1 MKITVL
7 VDNNTLI
14 DQYFLGEPAL
24 SLFIEDG
31 DKRILFDCGY
41 GDPFIKNANKLEI
54 DIKRF
59 DYLVFSHNHEDHTW
73 GMKYLIEKIKI
84 DPMSMRPVLI
94 AHPTIFRRTY
104 VDGYGDIGMNVS
116 KDKVGKYFDIQL
128 SKEPVYL
135 TDNLIYLGEIPRVNN
150 FEGFTPIG
158 INKDFNDEPDF
169 MTDDTALVYKTNK
182 GLIIITGC
190 SHSGICNICEYAK
203 KVCKDER
210 IVEII
215 GGLHLQKPEKR
226 QLDGTL
232 KYIEQQNL
240 DNLYACHCTDL
251 MSKIELA
258 KIAPL
263 KETGSGF
270 VFEY

>member
-24 SLFIEDG
+24 SLFIEDD

-41 GDPFIKNANKLEI
+41 SDVFIKNANKLGL
-54 DIKRF
+54 DFKNL

-73 GMKYLIEKIKI
+73 GMKHFIEKIKI
-84 DPMSMRPVLI
+84 DPMNTRPVLI

-116 KDKVGKYFDIQL
+116 KDKVEKNFDIQL
-128 SKEPVYL
+128 NKVPVHL
-135 TDNLIYLGEIPRVNN
+135 TDNLIYLGEIPRGND
-150 FEGFTPIG
+150 FEGLIPMGVT
-158 INKDFNDEPDF
+158 KDFNDEPDF
-169 MTDDTALVYKTNK
+169 MTDDTAMVYKTNK
-182 GLIIITGC
+182 GLVIITGC

-203 KVCKDER
+203 KVCKDGR

-215 GGLHLQKPEKR
+215 GGLHLQKPEKK
-226 QLDGTL
+226 QLYGTL
-232 KYIEQQNL
+232 KYIEQL
-240 DNLYACHCTDL
+240 KLENLYACHCTDL